1 MNHVEVADWT
11 CVRSEDISESFSDCA
26 VTTLTTA
33 LASPNSTTNPM
44 MSLPLMVRKDSTPAH
59 RRSRVASGP
68 GI

>member
-11 CVRSEDISESFSDCA
+11 CVRSVDISESFSDCA

-44 MSLPLMVRKDSTPAH
+44 MSLPLMVR
-59 RRSRVASGP
+59 
-68 GI
+68 

>member
-1 MNHVEVADWT
+1 MSELLSDW
-11 CVRSEDISESFSDCA
+11 V
-26 VTTLTTA
+26 VTTLTTT

-44 MSLPLMVRKDSTPAH
+44 MSLPLMVRNDSTAAH